1 MSTQEIRVFGD
12 PVLRRPTTPV
22 TDIDGAFVALVEA
35 MYDTMHAAPGS
46 GLAACQVGVQKRF
59 FVFDEYDGSGP
70 DVLINPQIVDGKGSS
85 PYEEGCL
92 SIPGYG
98 FEVIRPEVVTVTA
111 LDLDGREVT
120 IETGGHLARVFQHE
134 TDHLDGILV
143 LDRLDPDQRK
153 RAMRALREH
162 GLAGETPGGRRHAL

>member
-1 MSTQEIRVFGD
+1 MTMQEIRVFGD
-12 PVLRRPTTPV
+12 PVLRRPTSLV
-22 TDIDGAFVALVEA
+22 TEIDGPLVKVVEA
-35 MYDTMHAAPGS
+35 MYVTMHAVPGS

-59 FVFDEYDGSGP
+59 FVYDEYDGEGP
-70 DVLINPQIVDGKGSS
+70 AVVINPEIVETKGSS

-98 FEVIRPEVVTVTA
+98 FEVVRAEVVTIRG
-111 LDLDGREVT
+111 LDLDGREIVV
-120 IETGGHLARVFQHE
+120 EADGHMARVFQHE